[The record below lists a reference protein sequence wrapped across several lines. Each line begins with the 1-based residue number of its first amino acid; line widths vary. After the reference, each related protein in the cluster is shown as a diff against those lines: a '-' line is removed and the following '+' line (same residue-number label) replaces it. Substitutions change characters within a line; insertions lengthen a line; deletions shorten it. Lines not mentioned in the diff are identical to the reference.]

1 MADIDVQRLLIRLE
15 ARIDKYEQ
23 ALSKANAQTDRRARA
38 IEARF
43 DQSVRKLDDAGRK
56 MGRVYDP
63 LLAASKR
70 AEAQLNASSS
80 KIRGA
85 LLSTASPL
93 ASGLA
98 AGFTVDKVKDYAD
111 GYTRYTNQLKLAGLE
126 GERLASTQDRIFVTA
141 QKYGAPLEQLGD
153 LYGKIT
159 QAQTELGASNED
171 VIRFTNG
178 TAAALKVQGGEASAA
193 RGALLQLTQGLG
205 SSIFRAEEFNS
216 VLEGARPILQAV
228 ARGSDRW
235 GGSISKLRNDVINGN
250 VTNKDFFQ
258 SALKGFGETEKQ
270 AEKATL
276 TIGASL
282 QIINN
287 ALGKYIG
294 ESDASLSATARLS
307 AGIQGVAN
315 NLDVIVPALGVIG
328 AAYGV
333 RVTGGLLK
341 ANAAQIELAL
351 AVANGNA
358 VMLDGARAAV
368 LKADAAVK
376 ANRAEIASIEAN
388 IAALRQEAAQYQ
400 ANLALATEQRLAAKA
415 AQAQAATNTAAGF
428 ANLRVGA
435 GDLSGAVTR
444 AGTQAAEAQ
453 AGKAAIATRRELARV
468 NKELETAEA
477 ALLLASGR
485 ATAAETARTAAIG
498 ASTIAA
504 RAGAVATQ
512 LFTGALTLIGGSVV
526 GGAVVL
532 ALGAIVGAIILHN
545 RHVKQAAADQAALRK
560 NTADVAAALKE
571 SARYGRAAAEGVKG
585 LGSEASSQTPKV
597 VAFAGA
603 VGQLADQLYRAA
615 EANRAKLISDRE
627 ALRSDAQLALNKAAA
642 RQEEERRQVAGPIGE
657 PGSRGAA
664 GAAASVGLSQSAALA
679 QGAAAQEVAQA
690 KANLQA
696 MDAEL
701 KRLKSLKLEDFVR
714 PEDRTGGR
722 NLANELAD
730 AQTRLKIA
738 QAAHNGAATRELQ
751 AQIYTLK
758 KTSAY
763 MKDGLKFD
771 EAYALAS
778 KEAAEIKSAAEGYAA
793 QQAGKAG
800 NRTALQEER
809 ADLQH
814 DRRYA
819 ADLARAQDDQLQAQA
834 DLTSSTQDRLSVELA
849 RIESARKAREEEL
862 ADQAKSKANPSGYTP
877 EEIAGLT
884 KLANDTA
891 DKQKA
896 RARAVADQEIADQA
910 VALAEDDRRNRAELL
925 QAQQGLATTVAER
938 RDLELKIL
946 DLQQQEERARVEAI
960 IASKTASDAEKA
972 VAKQRLAALPAIE
985 AYQRSAVERANES
998 QLASYRRSVI
1008 VPGSEQADAGV
1019 VDGLQ
1024 ALRSSLVS
1032 AALAAGNFD
1041 DVLANIGRVAGERII
1056 GGLVDQLLIAPTAA
1070 AAEKALNALFGAAD
1084 TAADAAG
1091 ATAASAKAAADG
1103 AAAVSAGAL
1112 ATAAASATAALL
1124 TLTAAAT
1131 SSAGAEGA
1139 GIVAGFLGLRGGG
1152 AIPGYAGGGGLVRGP
1167 GGPRDDAILAQ
1178 LASGRFLKLSN
1189 EEFVVNA
1196 EATRQHRG
1204 LLEAINSGS
1213 LRGYA
1218 SGGSITTGGAISTVS
1233 KVNSLSFSS
1242 GLAGGGR
1249 QSVFQ
1254 FDLRGAILTEDLM
1267 QDINGKIS
1275 AAESRAAIRGAQG
1288 GAAMAQAQ
1296 IQKAG
1301 ASRLGR

>member
-1 MADIDVQRLLIRLE
+1 MADIDVQRLLVRLE

-70 AEAQLNASSS
+70 MEGQLSASSG

-85 LLSTASPL
+85 LLATAAPL
-93 ASGLA
+93 GAGLV
-98 AGFTVDKVKDYAD
+98 AGLSANKIKDYAD
-111 GYTRYTNQLKLAGLE
+111 GYTRYTNQLKVAGLE
-126 GERLASTQDRIFVTA
+126 GQNLTTVQDRLYASA
-141 QKYGAPLEQLGD
+141 QKYGAPLEQLGT
-153 LYGKIT
+153 LYGRT
-159 QAQTELGASNED
+159 ASAQKELGASTED
-171 VIRFTNG
+171 LLRFTNG
-178 TAAALKVQGGEASAA
+178 TAAALKVQGGSAEEA

-205 SSIFRAEEFNS
+205 STVFRAEEFNS
-216 VLEGARPILQAV
+216 VLEGARPIIQAV

-235 GGSISKLRNDVINGN
+235 GGSIAKLRADIIAGSVS
-250 VTNKDFFQ
+250 NKEFFQ
-258 SALKGFGETEKQ
+258 AGLVGFRETERVADKSV
-270 AEKATL
+270 L
-276 TIGASL
+276 TIAASF
-282 QIINN
+282 QILNN

-294 ESDASLSATARLS
+294 ETDSSLSATARLS

-315 NLDVIVPALGVIG
+315 NLELIVPALGVIG

-333 RVTGGLLK
+333 RVAGGLIK

-351 AVANGNA
+351 AVASGNA
-358 VMLDGARAAV
+358 VMIDGARAAV
-368 LKADAAVK
+368 LKSDAAVK
-376 ANRAEIASIEAN
+376 ANQAEIAAIQAN
-388 IAALRQEAAQYQ
+388 IAALREEAAQYQ

-415 AQAQAATNTAAGF
+415 AQAQAATNAAAGF
-428 ANLRVGA
+428 GNIRVGA
-435 GDLSGAVTR
+435 GALSAPVNAAAAATQFGEAGQNAIADRRRLAAVT
-444 AGTQAAEAQ
+444 
-453 AGKAAIATRRELARV
+453 
-468 NKELETAEA
+468 KELEVAEA
-477 ALLLASGR
+477 ALTVASGR
-485 ATAAETARTAAIG
+485 AAAAQAAHTAAVSAA
-498 ASTIAA
+498 SIAA

-532 ALGAIVGAIILHN
+532 ALGAIVGAVILHN
-545 RHVKQAAADQAALRK
+545 RHVKQAAEDQAKLRADSKALAEK
-560 NTADVAAALKE
+560 LKE
-571 SARYGRAAAEGVKG
+571 TAAYGRAAAEGVKG
-585 LGSEASSQTPKV
+585 LGSQAATATPKV
-597 VAFAGA
+597 TAFAGA
-603 VGQLADQLYRAA
+603 VGQLADELFRAA
-615 EANRAKLISDRE
+615 EARKAEAIAALETQKSNAKVNLD
-627 ALRSDAQLALNKAAA
+627 KAIA
-642 RQEEERRQVAGPIGE
+642 RQAEETRPVRNSALEEGG
-657 PGSRGAA
+657 RGAA
-664 GAAASVGLSQSAALA
+664 GAAASVGLNATAALA
-679 QGAAAQEVAQA
+679 NSNAAQEVARA
-690 KANLQA
+690 AADFKAA
-696 MDAEL
+696 DAEI
-701 KRLKSLKLEDFVR
+701 KRLRGLKPEAFVR
-714 PEDRTGGR
+714 PSDLTGKR
-722 NLANELAD
+722 DLPAELAD
-730 AQTRLKIA
+730 LQTRLKIA

-758 KTSAY
+758 KTSTY
-763 MKDGLKFD
+763 MKAGLKFD

-793 QQAGKAG
+793 QQAGKKGA
-800 NRTALQEER
+800 RTALQEDR

-834 DLTSSTQDRLSVELA
+834 DLTSSTQDRLKVELA
-849 RIESARKAREEEL
+849 RIETARQARADEL
-862 ADQAKSKANPSGYTP
+862 ADQAKSAANPSGYSP
-877 EEIAGLT
+877 AEIERLT

-896 RARAVADQEIADQA
+896 RAQAVADQEVADQA
-910 VALAEDDRRNRAELL
+910 VALAENDLQNRTELL

-946 DLQQQEERARVEAI
+946 DLQQQEERARTEAI
-960 IASKTASDAEKA
+960 IASKTATDAEKA
-972 VAKQRLAALPAIE
+972 IARQRLAALPAIE
-985 AYQRSAVERANES
+985 ALQRKAVERANES
-998 QLASYRRSVI
+998 QLASYRRSLI
-1008 VPGSEQADAGV
+1008 VPGTEQADQGV
-1019 VDGLQ
+1019 VEGLQ
-1024 ALRSSLVS
+1024 TLRSSLVS
-1032 AALAAGNFD
+1032 AALESGNFAS
-1041 DVLANIGRVAGERII
+1041 VLANVGRTIGEQIVGR
-1056 GGLVDQLLIAPTAA
+1056 LVDQLLIAPTAE
-1070 AAEKALNALFGAAD
+1070 AAEKALDALFGTAS

-1091 ATAASAKAAADG
+1091 TTAASAKAAADG

-1139 GIVAGFLGLRGGG
+1139 GFVAGFLGLRGGG

-1178 LASGRFLKLSN
+1178 LASGRFLKLSD

-1196 EATRQHRG
+1196 QATREHRG
-1204 LLEAINSGS
+1204 LLEAINSGT

-1218 SGGSITTGGAISTVS
+1218 GGGSIATGGALSTVR

-1242 GLAGGGR
+1242 GLANGGR

-1267 QDINGKIS
+1267 HDINGKIS

-1296 IQKAG
+1296 IQKAA

>member
-1 MADIDVQRLLIRLE
+1 MADIDVQRLLVRLE

-70 AEAQLNASSS
+70 MEGQLGASSG
-80 KIRGA
+80 KIRSA
-85 LLSTASPL
+85 LLATAAPIG
-93 ASGLA
+93 AGLV
-98 AGFTVDKVKDYAD
+98 AGFSANKIKDYAD
-111 GYTRYTNQLKLAGLE
+111 GYTRYTNQLKVAGLE
-126 GERLASTQDRIFVTA
+126 GQNLTTVQDRLFATA
-141 QKYGAPLEQLGD
+141 QKYGAPLEQLGT
-153 LYGKIT
+153 LYGRT
-159 QAQTELGASNED
+159 AAAQKELGASNED
-171 VIRFTNG
+171 LLRFTNG
-178 TAAALKVQGGEASAA
+178 TAAALKVQGGSAEEA

-205 SSIFRAEEFNS
+205 STIFRAEEFNS
-216 VLEGARPILQAV
+216 VLEGARPIIQAV

-235 GGSISKLRNDVINGN
+235 GGSISKLRADIIAGN
-250 VTNKDFFQ
+250 VSNKEFFR
-258 SALKGFGETEKQ
+258 AGLIGFQQTEQ
-270 AEKATL
+270 VAEKATL

-333 RVTGGLLK
+333 RVTGGLIK

-351 AVANGNA
+351 AVASGNA
-358 VMLDGARAAV
+358 VMIDGARAAV
-368 LKADAAVK
+368 LKSDAAVK
-376 ANRAEIASIEAN
+376 ANQAEIASIQAN
-388 IAALRQEAAQYQ
+388 IAALREEAAQYQ
-400 ANLALATEQRLAAKA
+400 ANLALATEQRLAARA
-415 AQAQAATNTAAGF
+415 AQAQAATNAAAGF
-428 ANLRVGA
+428 GNIRVGA
-435 GDLSGAVTR
+435 GGLSDPVNATAAATQFGEAGKNAIADRRRLAAVT
-444 AGTQAAEAQ
+444 
-453 AGKAAIATRRELARV
+453 
-468 NKELETAEA
+468 KELEVAEA
-477 ALLLASGR
+477 ALTVASGR
-485 ATAAETARTAAIG
+485 AAAAQAAHTAAVGAA
-498 ASTIAA
+498 SIAA

-545 RHVKQAAADQAALRK
+545 RHVKQAAADQAALRA
-560 NTADVAAALKE
+560 NTTALSDKLKE
-571 SARYGRAAAEGVKG
+571 TATYGRAASEGVKG
-585 LGSEASSQTPKV
+585 LGIQAANQAPKV
-597 VAFAGA
+597 TAFAGA
-603 VGQLADQLYRAA
+603 VGELADQLYRAA
-615 EANRAKLISDRE
+615 NARRAEAIASLE
-627 ALRSDAQLALNKAAA
+627 ALKSKAQIDLNKAAA
-642 RQEEERRQVAGPIGE
+642 RQEEERRAVRGPIGE

-664 GAAASVGLSQSAALA
+664 GAAASVGLSQVQALS
-679 QGAAAQEVAQA
+679 QGAASQEVAQA
-690 KANLQA
+690 QANLKA
-696 MDAEL
+696 ANAEL
-701 KRLKSLKLEDFVR
+701 DRLKALKPEDFVR

-722 NLANELAD
+722 NLAKELTD
-730 AQTRLKIA
+730 LQTRLKIA

-793 QQAGKAG
+793 QQAGKRAD
-800 NRTALQEER
+800 RTALQEER

-834 DLTSSTQDRLSVELA
+834 DLTSSTQDRLNVELA

-1091 ATAASAKAAADG
+1091 ATASSAKAAADG
-1103 AAAVSAGAL
+1103 AATVSVTAL
-1112 ATAAASATAALL
+1112 TAATTSATAALL
-1124 TLTAAAT
+1124 ALTAAAT
-1131 SSAGAEGA
+1131 SSASAEGA

-1218 SGGSITTGGAISTVS
+1218 SGGSITTGGALSTVR